1 MTASLAIQNRKKSTT
16 SRKVYAALLYCD
28 IKRCLQDKSDLQGRS
43 NHQDQRA
50 PQERIICRRK
60 VSQHRTEIKVLEQTL
75 LV

>member
-28 IKRCLQDKSDLQGRS
+28 IKRSLQDKSDLQGRS
-43 NHQDQRA
+43 NYQDQRA

-60 VSQHRTEIKVLEQTL
+60 VSQHRIEIKVMLITI
-75 LV
+75 VN